1 MVLDFAFLY
10 QGPEE
15 DSIKGG
21 VFVGNTLMCSC
32 QVDTH
37 VNLYTSWDT
46 QLWDKGVRS
55 EGGRSLST
63 ETVPGWRLKRADG
76 VAPDGEAEK
85 PSLFPNLPFIW
96 GESSQTSLE
105 AGRQPSEPQL
115 VVLKFRLQTCP
126 SHRRHSLLRLPA
138 VLTVFHWEVG
148 AERDSGMETDRL
160 ITDTVNSWLRSGP
173 NLVFLRTHGLVLV
186 LCFTPPHT
194 FFFGNKSVLVCWMN
208 ELWKNLE
215 KFQNEGRVYSC
226 HPVER

>member
-63 ETVPGWRLKRADG
+63 ETVPGWRLKKVGG

-126 SHRRHSLLRLPA
+126 SHRRHTLCCGFQLCSLFSTEKSEQNG
-138 VLTVFHWEVG
+138 TVGWKQ
-148 AERDSGMETDRL
+148 
-160 ITDTVNSWLRSGP
+160 TVSSQ
-173 NLVFLRTHGLVLV
+173 T
-186 LCFTPPHT
+186 
-194 FFFGNKSVLVCWMN
+194 
-208 ELWKNLE
+208 LWTAGYALG
-215 KFQNEGRVYSC
+215 QI
-226 HPVER
+226 